1 VGVTE
6 AWLAGEPV
14 DDLLARVGPGLA
26 PAPDAAPIDA
36 RSWNAFAFTLGIRL
50 ARAYAHRPNAGEH
63 VVDQMIV
70 ALAQIASID
79 ELLAD
84 PEATTKLAITEA
96 TLRPF
101 TMFAQSSAAELLMRL
116 FRWGTRR
123 VFKDRKLADSLAKLA
138 AEAID
143 AHAECAGLAGAD
155 PDAAR
160 AAERAAQL
168 ADARTVLA
176 GNARSLFA

>member
-1 VGVTE
+1 MIE

-14 DDLLARVGPGLA
+14 DDLLAHVGPGLA
-26 PAPDAAPIDA
+26 PAPDAPPIDA

-50 ARAYAHRPNAGEH
+50 ARAYAHRPNAGQH

-70 ALAQIASID
+70 ALARIASID
-79 ELLAD
+79 ELLVD
-84 PEATTKLAITEA
+84 PEACMKVAITEA

-101 TMFAQSSAAELLMRL
+101 TMFAKSNAAELFMRL
-116 FRWGTRR
+116 YRWGTRR
-123 VFKDRKLADSLAKLA
+123 VRGDRKLADSLVKLA

-143 AHAECAGLAGAD
+143 AHAECAGLAGTD
-155 PDAAR
+155 PEAAR
-160 AAERAAQL
+160 EAERASQL

-176 GNARSLFA
+176 GNARSLIA